1 MSNQFSS
8 TFWQSFFGER
18 FFPDPQRY
26 IDDFKMHF
34 PRVNRIWGQ
43 KDAIWIDTEEAYNLY
58 IEIPEL
64 RAIVDKR
71 ASMMSSNVPV
81 LYNADGER
89 VESHWILDLIARPNP
104 NQSWEDVI
112 YSLSVNDALY
122 SSSFAYCPKRSFNIR
137 NLIVPLPTD
146 KVKIKLSGKKLKQMD
161 QEGLIDGFI
170 FQYAED
176 TEKIDLQDMVFLT
189 TTDGVNIVNPS
200 SRIQSLKYP
209 LSNIRAAYH
218 KRNVLL
224 ENIGAIGI
232 LSARNSDMGGAIP
245 MDPDEKK
252 AIQRSWYRR
261 QKDEVI
267 ITESDVQWN
276 PMSYPTKDLMLFE
289 EMTADKLAIIDAYGL
304 NPYLFS
310 QEQGATFSN
319 VREGV
324 RMAYTDTII
333 PETIQMYNTISHQLG
348 LNEEGLIL
356 VPDFSHIPVMQP
368 DEKLKAETMNLRAD
382 AIKKIIE
389 AGVDL
394 SEDEIR
400 ELSGLNY

>member
-89 VESHWILDLIARPNP
+89 VESHWILDLIAKPNP

-122 SSSFAYCPKRSFNIR
+122 SSAFAYCPKRSFDIR

-161 QEGLIDGFI
+161 QDGLIDGFI

-176 TEKIDLQDMVFLT
+176 TEKIDLEDMVFLT

-252 AIQRSWYRR
+252 AIQKSWYRR

-289 EMTADKLAIIDAYGL
+289 EMTSDKLAIIDAYGL

-389 AGVDL
+389 SGVDL

-400 ELSGLNY
+400 ELSGLND

>member
-71 ASMMSSNVPV
+71 ASMMSANVPV

-89 VESHWILDLIARPNP
+89 VDNHWILDLIKKPNP

-146 KVKIKLSGKKLKQMD
+146 KVKIKLSGKKLKQMEK
-161 QEGLIDGFI
+161 EGLIDGFI

-176 TEKIDLQDMVFLT
+176 SEKIPLDDMVFLT

-252 AIQRSWYRR
+252 AIQKSWYRR

-276 PMSYPTKDLMLFE
+276 PMSFPTKDLMLFE
-289 EMTADKLAIIDAYGL
+289 EMTSDKLAIIDAYGL

-319 VREGV
+319 VKEGV

-389 AGVDL
+389 AGVEL
-394 SEDEIR
+394 NEDEIR
-400 ELSGLNY
+400 ELSGLNQ

>member
-71 ASMMSSNVPV
+71 ASMMSANVPV
-81 LYNADGER
+81 LYNSDGER
-89 VESHWILDLIARPNP
+89 VENHWILDLIAKPNP

-122 SSSFAYCPKRSFNIR
+122 SSSFAYCPKRSFDIR

-161 QEGLIDGFI
+161 QDGLIDGFI

-252 AIQRSWYRR
+252 AIQKSWYRR

-276 PMSYPTKDLMLFE
+276 PMSFPTKDLMLFE
-289 EMTADKLAIIDAYGL
+289 EMTSDKLAIIDAYGL

-348 LNEEGLIL
+348 LSEEGLIL

-389 AGVDL
+389 AGVQL
-394 SEDEIR
+394 NEDEIR
-400 ELSGLNY
+400 ELSGLNQ

>member
-71 ASMMSSNVPV
+71 ASMMSANVPV

-89 VESHWILDLIARPNP
+89 VDNHWILDLIKKPNP

-146 KVKIKLSGKKLKQMD
+146 KVKIKLSGKKLKQMEK
-161 QEGLIDGFI
+161 EGLIDGFI

-176 TEKIDLQDMVFLT
+176 SEKIPLDDMVFLT

-252 AIQRSWYRR
+252 AIQKSWYRR

-276 PMSYPTKDLMLFE
+276 PMSFPTKDLMLFE
-289 EMTADKLAIIDAYGL
+289 EMTSDKLAIIDAYGL

-319 VREGV
+319 VKEGV

-348 LNEEGLIL
+348 LNDEGLIL

-389 AGVDL
+389 AGVEL
-394 SEDEIR
+394 NEDEIR
-400 ELSGLNY
+400 ELSGLNQ

>member
-89 VESHWILDLIARPNP
+89 VDNHWILDLINKPNP

-146 KVKIKLSGKKLKQMD
+146 KVKIKLSGKRLKQMEK
-161 QEGLIDGFI
+161 EGLIDGFI

-176 TEKIDLQDMVFLT
+176 SEKIPLDDMVFLT

-252 AIQRSWYRR
+252 AIQKSWYRR

-276 PMSYPTKDLMLFE
+276 PMSFPTKDLMLFE
-289 EMTADKLAIIDAYGL
+289 EMTSDKLAIIDAYGL

-319 VREGV
+319 VKEGV

-348 LNEEGLIL
+348 LNDEGLIL

-389 AGVDL
+389 AGVEL
-394 SEDEIR
+394 NEDEIR
-400 ELSGLNY
+400 ELSGLNQ

>member
-71 ASMMSSNVPV
+71 ASMMSANVPV

-89 VESHWILDLIARPNP
+89 VDNHWILDLIKKPNP

-146 KVKIKLSGKKLKQMD
+146 KVQIKLSGKKLKQMEK
-161 QEGLIDGFI
+161 EGLIDGFI
-170 FQYAED
+170 FQYSED
-176 TEKIDLQDMVFLT
+176 SEKIPLDDMVFLT

-252 AIQRSWYRR
+252 AIQKSWYRR

-276 PMSYPTKDLMLFE
+276 PMSFPTKDLMLFE
-289 EMTADKLAIIDAYGL
+289 EMTSDKLAIIDAYGL

-319 VREGV
+319 VKEGV

-389 AGVDL
+389 AGVEL
-394 SEDEIR
+394 NEDEIR
-400 ELSGLNY
+400 ELSGLNQ

>member
-89 VESHWILDLIARPNP
+89 VDSHWILDLIAKPNP

-122 SSSFAYCPKRSFNIR
+122 SSAFAYCPKRSFDIR
-137 NLIVPLPTD
+137 NLMVPLPTD

-161 QEGLIDGFI
+161 QDGLIDGFI

-252 AIQRSWYRR
+252 AIQKSWYRR

-289 EMTADKLAIIDAYGL
+289 EMTSDKLAIIDAYGL

-333 PETIQMYNTISHQLG
+333 PETVQMYNTISHQLG

-389 AGVDL
+389 SGVDL

-400 ELSGLNY
+400 ELSGLNN

>member
-89 VESHWILDLIARPNP
+89 VESHWILDLIAKPNP

-122 SSSFAYCPKRSFNIR
+122 SSAFAYCPKRSFDIR

-161 QEGLIDGFI
+161 QDGLIDGFI

-252 AIQRSWYRR
+252 AIQKSWYRR

-289 EMTADKLAIIDAYGL
+289 EMTSDKLAIIDAYGL

-389 AGVDL
+389 SGVDL

-400 ELSGLNY
+400 ELSGLND

>member
-89 VESHWILDLIARPNP
+89 VDSHWILDLIAKPNP

-122 SSSFAYCPKRSFNIR
+122 SSAFAYCPKRSFDIR
-137 NLIVPLPTD
+137 NLMVPLPTD

-161 QEGLIDGFI
+161 QDGLIDGFI

-252 AIQRSWYRR
+252 AIQKSWYRR

-289 EMTADKLAIIDAYGL
+289 EMTSDKLAIIDAYGL

-389 AGVDL
+389 SGVDL

-400 ELSGLNY
+400 ELSGLNN

>member
-71 ASMMSSNVPV
+71 ASMMSANVPV

-89 VESHWILDLIARPNP
+89 VDNHWILDLIKKPNP

-122 SSSFAYCPKRSFNIR
+122 SSSFAYCPKRSFDIR

-161 QEGLIDGFI
+161 QDGLIDGFI

-252 AIQRSWYRR
+252 AIQKSWYRR

-276 PMSYPTKDLMLFE
+276 PMSFPTKDLMLFE
-289 EMTADKLAIIDAYGL
+289 EMTSDKLAIIDAYGL

-319 VREGV
+319 VKEGV

-368 DEKLKAETMNLRAD
+368 DEKLKAETINLRAD

-389 AGVDL
+389 SGVEL

-400 ELSGLNY
+400 ELSGLNN

>member
-89 VESHWILDLIARPNP
+89 VEKHWILDLINKPNP

-146 KVKIKLSGKKLKQMD
+146 KVKIKLSGKKLKQMEK
-161 QEGLIDGFI
+161 EGLIDGFI

-176 TEKIDLQDMVFLT
+176 SEKIPLDDMVFLT

-252 AIQRSWYRR
+252 AIQKSWYRR

-276 PMSYPTKDLMLFE
+276 PMSFPTKDLMLFE
-289 EMTADKLAIIDAYGL
+289 EMTSDKLAIIDAYGL

-319 VREGV
+319 VKEGV

-348 LNEEGLIL
+348 LDQEGLIL

-389 AGVDL
+389 AGVEL
-394 SEDEIR
+394 NEDEIR
-400 ELSGLNY
+400 ELSGLNQ

>member
-89 VESHWILDLIARPNP
+89 VDSHWILDLIAKPNP

-122 SSSFAYCPKRSFNIR
+122 SSAFAYCPKRSFDIR

-289 EMTADKLAIIDAYGL
+289 EMTSDKLAIIDAYGL

-368 DEKLKAETMNLRAD
+368 DEKFKAETMNLRAD

-389 AGVDL
+389 SGVDL

-400 ELSGLNY
+400 ELSGLND

>member
-71 ASMMSSNVPV
+71 ASMMSANVPV

-89 VESHWILDLIARPNP
+89 VEKHWILDLIRKPNP

-146 KVKIKLSGKKLKQMD
+146 KVKIKLSGKKLKQMEKD
-161 QEGLIDGFI
+161 GLIDGFI

-176 TEKIDLQDMVFLT
+176 SEKIPLDDMVFLT

-252 AIQRSWYRR
+252 AIQKSWYRR

-276 PMSYPTKDLMLFE
+276 PMSFPTKDLMLFE
-289 EMTADKLAIIDAYGL
+289 EMTSDKLAIIDAYGL

-319 VREGV
+319 VKEGV

-348 LNEEGLIL
+348 LNDEGLIL

-389 AGVDL
+389 AGVEL
-394 SEDEIR
+394 NEDEIR
-400 ELSGLNY
+400 ELSGLNQ